1 MLDEKERLSLDGQTL
16 EREARRSFDIRGD
29 LNQGMPRGFR
39 LHARANYF
47 SDASTRQLYDQNVF
61 DYSQRQRDFSATLT
75 GNFGRYQLTSMLEQR
90 DFFFGENTATRQGKL
105 PAVTVNMSPKPIGSS
120 PVYFGA
126 SGDVSYLLRHDNI
139 DDPTTD
145 HSLLRMDVSP
155 NIRVPL
161 SKLPFLNV
169 TASAR
174 WRFTRWQESLDPLS
188 GAQVA
193 VPLNRQLIDLGA
205 VIEGPVFSRV
215 WQTPDN
221 GYAERFKHLITPTV
235 TINWL
240 SPFDQLDRVVRIADL
255 DYLVGGTTTVTYGI
269 TNTLMARRRTGS
281 GDTSVSRNILT
292 VRLSQTYY
300 SNQLASAFDPQ
311 NQSAAGAT
319 PFSPIRLNVDVRP
332 TDSLTA
338 RFNTEI
344 DPEFRTPRQYAAS
357 GSYSAPRVQLTAGW
371 SKRQFIPGLPFYDDE
386 RLATHFL
393 NTSTTLS
400 SASNVFGGTYGF
412 NFDIRNKTFLQQRIV
427 AYYNAQC
434 CGIQFDYQTV
444 SFARFGLS
452 SISSDRRIGV
462 SFTLAGIGS
471 FSNPFGSFGAGGR
484 E

>member
-1 MLDEKERLSLDGQTL
+1 
-16 EREARRSFDIRGD
+16 
-29 LNQGMPRGFR
+29 
-39 LHARANYF
+39 
-47 SDASTRQLYDQNVF
+47 
-61 DYSQRQRDFSATLT
+61 
-75 GNFGRYQLTSMLEQR
+75 
-90 DFFFGENTATRQGKL
+90 
-105 PAVTVNMSPKPIGSS
+105 
-120 PVYFGA
+120 
-126 SGDVSYLLRHDNI
+126 
-139 DDPTTD
+139 
-145 HSLLRMDVSP
+145 
-155 NIRVPL
+155 
-161 SKLPFLNV
+161 
-169 TASAR
+169 
-174 WRFTRWQESLDPLS
+174 
-188 GAQVA
+188 
-193 VPLNRQLIDLGA
+193 
-205 VIEGPVFSRV
+205 
-215 WQTPDN
+215 
-221 GYAERFKHLITPTV
+221 
-235 TINWL
+235 
-240 SPFDQLDRVVRIADL
+240 
-255 DYLVGGTTTVTYGI
+255 
-269 TNTLMARRRTGS
+269 
-281 GDTSVSRNILT
+281 
-292 VRLSQTYY
+292 
-300 SNQLASAFDPQ
+300 
-311 NQSAAGAT
+311 
-319 PFSPIRLNVDVRP
+319 VDVRP

-412 NFDIRNKTFLQQRIV
+412 NFDIRNQTFLQQRIV